1 LVSEVQSVRDQLEE
15 KHRYLAD
22 APAQDPAGNP
32 SVLRFS
38 RKSREQYVQTE
49 IDGKPT
55 GWYAFYRDGA
65 WQEEGG
71 VNEKK
76 PAAKKAAVQKAA
88 AKKKAPT
95 KKKDHAKKKATS
107 KK

>member
-1 LVSEVQSVRDQLEE
+1 MQSVRDKLEE

-32 SVLRFS
+32 SLLRFS
-38 RKSREQYVQTE
+38 RKSREQYVQSE

-65 WQEEGG
+65 WHEEGG
-71 VNEKK
+71 VNKKKPATKKK
-76 PAAKKAAVQKAA
+76 PAAKKAVAKKAPAKKKAA
-88 AKKKAPT
+88 AKKKAP
-95 KKKDHAKKKATS
+95 AKK
-107 KK
+107 